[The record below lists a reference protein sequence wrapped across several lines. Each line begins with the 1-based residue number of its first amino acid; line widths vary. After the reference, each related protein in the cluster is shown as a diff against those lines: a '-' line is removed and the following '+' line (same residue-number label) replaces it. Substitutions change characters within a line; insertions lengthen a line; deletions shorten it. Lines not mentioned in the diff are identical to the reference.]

1 MSHETLWKAYL
12 EKADST
18 LFLQVDGQSRVDDCN
33 AALLRLLQRSRQEV
47 VGVGLGQLL
56 SPEDLRAVQG
66 RPPRL
71 RLKLGVPVQAWLG
84 PRSDG
89 QPGWQMLA
97 ETLRAERAE
106 SNLEFL
112 LHHLQSVR
120 TPLNTIL
127 GMAHLALKTPLTPQQ
142 REYLQFIQN
151 GGQSLVNIADG
162 LLQFGRG
169 DWTLEFPLQTVLDR
183 VRLHFERQSGPSAG
197 SLTMA
202 ISPEVPPMLMGNPAL
217 LGDALIGL
225 AESLLQQEPAAP
237 LELRIRRP
245 SARQPHLLEFHFN
258 APLADLAAEAERWSE
273 LGGELN
279 GGPHDCSLKW
289 SFANS
294 PSSPSEL
301 PADGLRAGGSGEDV
315 LVVED
320 NPLNQQIVSEILQS
334 AGLAIEL
341 ARHGE
346 EALARLR
353 QRGDRPPWRLI
364 LMDLEMP
371 VMDGYETATRL
382 RQDSRLDQVPIVAM
396 SVHVQAEERQRCLDC
411 GMDTF
416 LSKPIDPEVW
426 LRTLSRWLPLQ
437 SPPPAPS
444 TPANSSPRAGRR
456 AAESD
461 WLDRATGLRRV
472 NENATLYQRLLRE
485 FADQVDYQSQ
495 HLEAA
500 LCQENL
506 PQLRQLAHALQ
517 GASAN
522 LGLSRVQQ
530 AAHQL
535 EQAAAARHPEAC
547 RRLLPPLLERLEQVR
562 IELAADD
569 EAGSLASHTDVLV
582 DEEAVR
588 ALQQLEVQLE
598 GCQGEAL
605 DTLEQ
610 LRLDLGDPSWLRPL
624 TEELSRFNFE
634 GALDQLRR
642 VRAQGSSA
650 R

>member
-1 MSHETLWKAYL
+1 MSHESLWKAYL
-12 EKADST
+12 EKSDST
-18 LFLQVDGQSRVDDCN
+18 LFLQVDGQLLVDDCN

-47 VGVGLGQLL
+47 VGTWLGQLL
-56 SPEDLRAVQG
+56 SPQDLQAVQS

-71 RLKLGVPVQAWLG
+71 RLKLGAPVQAWLG
-84 PRSDG
+84 ARVDG

-97 ETLRAERAE
+97 ETLRREQAE

-112 LHHLQSVR
+112 LHHLQSIR

-183 VRLHFERQSGPSAG
+183 VRLHFGRQPGSSVG
-197 SLTMA
+197 SLN
-202 ISPEVPPMLMGNPAL
+202 ISIAPEVPPMLMGNPAL

-225 AESLLQQEPAAP
+225 AESLLHQEPAAP

-258 APLADLAAEAERWSE
+258 APLAELDGPAERCRE
-273 LGGELN
+273 LGGDLRT
-279 GGPHDCSLKW
+279 GLHDCSLKW
-289 SFANS
+289 SFASS
-294 PSSPSEL
+294 PSSPDEL
-301 PADGLRAGGSGEDV
+301 PIEGLRAGGSGEDV

-334 AGLAIEL
+334 AGLSVEL
-341 ARHGE
+341 ARHGQ
-346 EALARLR
+346 EALERLR

-371 VMDGYETATRL
+371 VMDGYEAATRL
-382 RQDSRLDQVPIVAM
+382 RQDGRLDQVPIVAM

-426 LRTLSRWLPLQ
+426 LRTLRRWLPLP
-437 SPPPAPS
+437 SATGEATPSVNSLRPARPS
-444 TPANSSPRAGRR
+444 GE
-456 AAESD
+456 AE
-461 WLDRATGLRRV
+461 WLDRVAGLRRV
-472 NENATLYQRLLRE
+472 NGNATLYQRLLQE
-485 FADQVDYQSQ
+485 FAEQVEGQ
-495 HLEAA
+495 HKLLEAA

-506 PQLRQLAHALQ
+506 PQLKLLAHSLN
-517 GASAN
+517 GSSAN
-522 LGLSRVQQ
+522 LGLKSVQQ

-562 IELAADD
+562 HQLATDLGDSTPQAEPRWDD
-569 EAGSLASHTDVLV
+569 EAART
-582 DEEAVR
+582 
-588 ALQQLEVQLE
+588 LQQLEVQLE

-610 LRLDLGDPSWLRPL
+610 LRLNLGDPSWLRPL
-624 TEELSRFNFE
+624 SEELLRFNFE
-634 GALDQLRR
+634 GALDRLRQIQ
-642 VRAQGSSA
+642 AQRSS
-650 R
+650 RM